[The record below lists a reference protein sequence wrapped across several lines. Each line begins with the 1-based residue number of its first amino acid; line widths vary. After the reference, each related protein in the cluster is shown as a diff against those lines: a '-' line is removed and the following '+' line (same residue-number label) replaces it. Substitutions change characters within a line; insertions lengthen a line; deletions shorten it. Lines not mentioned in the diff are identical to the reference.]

1 MMIKANVYKKFLS
14 LFTISRHFYCRTMV
28 CFPLNTFLLKIMT
41 MSYRATGRAENCS
54 SPNPCF
60 SPPEF
65 TGTGLRYEKHGINI
79 TCREKCSAL
88 SGMPIYNIYFVQR
101 NLFNMSTSRPWKP
114 SHLYKVFRKD
124 SLQVCSKGLFYGLAT
139 LYTPQENFFSQAKR
153 RKRLGFQAWVVFFLL
168 LFWAEIHVM

>member
-1 MMIKANVYKKFLS
+1 MMIKANVHKKFLS

-88 SGMPIYNIYFVQR
+88 SGMPII
-101 NLFNMSTSRPWKP
+101 TSI
-114 SHLYKVFRKD
+114 LYKGTYLTCPRVGLENPVIFTRFSEKTACRYVPKD
-124 SLQVCSKGLFYGLAT
+124 SSKA
-139 LYTPQENFFSQAKR
+139 
-153 RKRLGFQAWVVFFLL
+153 
-168 LFWAEIHVM
+168 